1 MAATTKST
9 REEELTCSIARA
21 LEVVGDRWTLLI
33 LREAALHDVTR
44 FADFRDRL
52 GIAPDILTNRLGI
65 LVDGGVMERK
75 PYREPGARTRY
86 SYHLTPAGEKVRLVL
101 AALQQ
106 WGDETRPPA
115 SGPSALRRSADE
127 DRPVRVAFVDDI
139 DTVIPP
145 SDVLFTPA
153 GGSSPE
159 ATIRAGARDLAARH
173 GPCRR
178 PRLAHMINRTGAYQ
192 IHGSGSLSAVTVT
205 SIDRSR
211 EHSPVVGRRLGHSPP
226 PPAAGVLDLAVF
238 LGRALDDV
246 RDRTG
251 LGDQTQVAGVDPGDL
266 GVGPRC
272 HELMRSSVMRCRGA
286 EDVVR
291 RDQFSTPAF
300 RGTVRRS
307 PWRRGSARRPARR
320 PAGRVSVGELGSE

>member
-127 DRPVRVAFVDDI
+127 DRPVRVAFVDDT
-139 DTVIPP
+139 D
-145 SDVLFTPA
+145 
-153 GGSSPE
+153 
-159 ATIRAGARDLAARH
+159 
-173 GPCRR
+173 
-178 PRLAHMINRTGAYQ
+178 
-192 IHGSGSLSAVTVT
+192 AVV
-205 SIDRSR
+205 
-211 EHSPVVGRRLGHSPP
+211 
-226 PPAAGVLDLAVF
+226 
-238 LGRALDDV
+238 
-246 RDRTG
+246 
-251 LGDQTQVAGVDPGDL
+251 
-266 GVGPRC
+266 
-272 HELMRSSVMRCRGA
+272 
-286 EDVVR
+286 
-291 RDQFSTPAF
+291 
-300 RGTVRRS
+300 
-307 PWRRGSARRPARR
+307 
-320 PAGRVSVGELGSE
+320 PAGRVRFIPVGPLG